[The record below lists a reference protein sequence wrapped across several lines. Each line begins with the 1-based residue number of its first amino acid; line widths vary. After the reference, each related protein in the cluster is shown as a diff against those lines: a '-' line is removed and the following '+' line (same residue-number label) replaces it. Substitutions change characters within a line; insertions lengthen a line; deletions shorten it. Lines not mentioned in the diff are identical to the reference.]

1 MTKKQLNIGLIG
13 YGFMGRAHSNAFL
26 QAERFFDLPYQVNLK
41 AVCARNPERAQ
52 AFAANWGYETV
63 ESDWRKLVERE
74 DIDLI
79 DIASPNDTHAEIAIA
94 AAKAGKMVMC
104 EKPLGR
110 TAAEAKTMVEAV
122 EAADVPNMVWYNYRR
137 VPAVTLI
144 KQLLDDGRFGR
155 IFHYRAKFLQDWTIS
170 QDLPQGGEG
179 LWRLDVSVAGSG
191 VTGDLLA
198 HNIDTALWLNG
209 ALVGAHKGGS
219 DAFTFDITPY
229 VKAGAND
236 LLLSVV
242 DPTDTGEQ
250 PRGKQQ
256 LKPQSIWYTPV
267 SGIWQTVWLEPVP
280 ANLYLAELRLTPDV
294 DAGGLRVVPLANE
307 AIGDDT
313 YAVRVTA
320 TTQNQVVATTT
331 IRVNREGFLK
341 IPNVHL
347 WSPADPFLYDLKAE
361 LIRVKNPWP
370 PAPAGQNPRRVRF
383 GAQESEIYAK
393 AEAEGAPLDVVT
405 SYFGMRKVSLGPGT
419 VAGQPA
425 LLLNGQALFQHG
437 PLDQGWW
444 PDGLHTPP
452 SDEAMKWEISWL
464 RSAGFNMLRK
474 HIKVEP
480 ARYYYHC
487 DRLGMLIWQ
496 DMPSG
501 YNKALRN
508 GTQDA
513 GEPVRL
519 SVSREQHEIE
529 LRRMMGR
536 LHNTP
541 SIVVWVVFNEG
552 WGQYESKALSQWVK
566 AIDGSRL
573 VNADTGW
580 LDMNVGEM
588 YDIHTYQEVPLQPE
602 PKKDRA
608 IVIGEY
614 GGVGWPLPD
623 HLWNPKMRNWGYQTY
638 QNKDDYLK
646 ALRHKIEA
654 LVPMKQKL
662 GLSAAVYT
670 QTTDVEGEV
679 NGLMTYDRKVIK
691 VDPAV
696 LREMNAPLTGGK

>member
-1 MTKKQLNIGLIG
+1 MKAPLKLTFYFVLLCSVAVQAQSWKPAPVTLKTQWGERVTPDNAWREYPRPQFVRERWQNLNGLWE
-13 YGFMGRAHSNAFL
+13 Y
-26 QAERFFDLPYQVNLK
+26 
-41 AVCARNPERAQ
+41 
-52 AFAANWGYETV
+52 
-63 ESDWRKLVERE
+63 
-74 DIDLI
+74 
-79 DIASPNDTHAEIAIA
+79 AI
-94 AAKAGKMVMC
+94 
-104 EKPLGR
+104 
-110 TAAEAKTMVEAV
+110 TAKTAPAPAKFDGQILVPFAV
-122 EAADVPNMVWYNYRR
+122 EAALSGVGKSLQPDQRLWYRR
-137 VPAVTLI
+137 SFNVPATWKSERV
-144 KQLLDDGRFGR
+144 LLHFDAVD
-155 IFHYRAKFLQDWTIS
+155 Y
-170 QDLPQGGEG
+170 EC
-179 LWRLDVSVAGSG
+179 
-191 VTGDLLA
+191 
-198 HNIDTALWLNG
+198 ALWVNG
-209 ALVGAHKGGS
+209 GLVGAHKGGF
-219 DAFTFDITPY
+219 DAFSFDITPY
-229 VKAGAND
+229 LKDGANEIQ
-236 LLLSVV
+236 LAVT
-242 DPTDTGEQ
+242 DPSDTGEQ

-256 LKPQSIWYTPV
+256 LQPQGIWYTPV

-294 DAGGLRVVPLANE
+294 DAGGLHVTPLANE
-307 AIGDDT
+307 ALGDDT

-320 TTQNQVVATTT
+320 MAQNQTVAST
-331 IRVNREGFLK
+331 IIRINRAGFLK
-341 IPNVHL
+341 LPNAHL
-347 WSPADPFLYDLKAE
+347 WSPADPFLYNLKAE

-370 PAPAGQNPRRVRF
+370 QPPAAAAGERPTQPRRPRF
-383 GAQESEIYAK
+383 GAEERELYAK
-393 AEAEGAPLDVVT
+393 AEVEGAALDTVT

-425 LLLNGQALFQHG
+425 MLLNGQPLFQHG

-452 SDEAMKWEISWL
+452 SDEAMKWEIEWL

-501 YNKALRN
+501 FNKALRN

-519 SVSREQHEIE
+519 SVSREQHELE

-536 LHNTP
+536 LHNVP
-541 SIVVWVVFNEG
+541 SIVTWVVFNEG
-552 WGQYESKALSQWVK
+552 WGQYESKAMAQWVK
-566 AIDGSRL
+566 AIDSSRL
-573 VNADTGW
+573 VNADSGW
-580 LDMNVGEM
+580 LDMNVGEIF
-588 YDIHTYQEVPLQPE
+588 DIHTYQETPLQPE
-602 PKKDRA
+602 QKKDRA
-608 IVIGEY
+608 IVVGEY
-614 GGVGWPLPD
+614 GGVGWPIAD
-623 HLWNPKMRNWGYQTY
+623 HLWNPQMRNWGYQTY

-679 NGLMTYDRKVIK
+679 NGLMTYDRKIVK

-696 LREMNAPLTGGK
+696 LREMNAPLTGSK